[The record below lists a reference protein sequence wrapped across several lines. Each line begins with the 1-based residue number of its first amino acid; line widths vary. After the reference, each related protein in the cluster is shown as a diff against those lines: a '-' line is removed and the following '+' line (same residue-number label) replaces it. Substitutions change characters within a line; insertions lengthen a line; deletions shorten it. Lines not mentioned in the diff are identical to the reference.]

1 MMLAG
6 SLRTRRDLVAE
17 CDRQLAE
24 LEQERA
30 KAPTAFQPSIDREA
44 AQVRAVKDAIERD
57 MEERP

>member
-1 MMLAG
+1 MFDG
-6 SLRTRRDLVAE
+6 SLRTRRSLIVE

-24 LEQERA
+24 LERERA

-57 MEERP
+57 MEARP